1 MLGRPLTEAASVH
14 PTIPVRRV
22 AASLTACAVGIIII
36 IIIII
41 VTHASIVV
49 IHPTVVPPLH
59 LLQKRLR

>member
-1 MLGRPLTEAASVH
+1 MASMLGSQLTEAA
-14 PTIPVRRV
+14 T
-22 AASLTACAVGIIII
+22 SLTACAAGIIMGIII

-49 IHPTVVPPLH
+49 IYPIVMPPLH